1 STTDTSAQ
9 SEQSSYI
16 IFNEIG
22 IHYNHRRYM
31 HMFVNGIQRSKNP
44 LTATANFIFEDAQQ
58 PNGDVVEEWYPD
70 DSDGQL
76 FKIEDW
82 FEFDDAGQGFSN
94 NDADLSRRTIL
105 LNGVPTLTIAPY
117 RFMFRRRAVTAGES
131 ANDYTHFFSMV
142 NTVTPTGSSTSGFL
156 DPITDVAAV
165 NSKINLEQWMR
176 IIAVQHTIG
185 NWDSYGYERGKNCY
199 SYRGQQGGRFELLTW
214 DIDFT
219 MGIGG

>member
-1 STTDTSAQ
+1 MMPQFGGSPWHRSGSMTDGPASTETVDYVMNTPGDDKLLGTTDFVLANPGNPGGTSTTDTSAQ

-70 DSDGQL
+70 DPDGQL

-117 RFMFRRRAVTAGES
+117 RIIFRRPAVSAGE
-131 ANDYTHFFSMV
+131 
-142 NTVTPTGSSTSGFL
+142 
-156 DPITDVAAV
+156 
-165 NSKINLEQWMR
+165 
-176 IIAVQHTIG
+176 
-185 NWDSYGYERGKNCY
+185 
-199 SYRGQQGGRFELLTW
+199 
-214 DIDFT
+214 
-219 MGIGG
+219 